1 VDIEIQYKLV
11 GTGWSE
17 CVLDVYGQTCTVT
30 ASYLSDALGEFV
42 KAVNHILGGGN
53 EAKFSFDE
61 EPGEYRW
68 ILKRNEN
75 NALFIEIIE
84 FPDLWGNKDDSEGKV
99 IYEVTCP
106 AHEFGKALLVGLNGL
121 LDEYGVVGYKEKW
134 VDAEYPV
141 EQYIELCSHVGIRPS
156 SKALQPNAKSG
167 G

>member
-1 VDIEIQYKLV
+1 MNIEVQYKLV

-17 CVLDVYGQTCTVT
+17 CVLDVDGHTCTVT

-68 ILKRNEN
+68 ILKRTEDD
-75 NALFIEIIE
+75 ALLIKIIE
-84 FPDLWGNKDDSEGKV
+84 FPELWGNKDDSEGKV
-99 IYEVTCP
+99 IFEVTCP
-106 AHEFGKALLVGLNGL
+106 AHAFGKALLVSLNDL
-121 LDEYGVVGYKEKW
+121 LDEYDITGYKEKW
-134 VDAEYPV
+134 LDAEYPV
-141 EQYIELCSHVGIRPS
+141 EQYIGLCSHVGISPS
-156 SKALQPNAKSG
+156 DKALQPTNKSG

>member
-1 VDIEIQYKLV
+1 VDIEIQYKIV
-11 GTGWSE
+11 GAGWSE

-53 EAKFSFDE
+53 EARFSFDE

-68 ILKRNEN
+68 ILKRNED
-75 NALFIEIIE
+75 NALLITIIE
-84 FPDLWGNKDDSEGKV
+84 FPDLWGDKDDSEGKV
-99 IYEVTCP
+99 IFEATCQ
-106 AHEFGKALLVGLNGL
+106 AHEFGKALLVSLNGL
-121 LDEYGVVGYKEKW
+121 LDDYGIVGYKEKW

-141 EQYIELCSHVGIRPS
+141 EQYNELCSHVGISPS
-156 SKALQPNAKSG
+156 IKVLQPTSKSG